1 MLSEL
6 VDVAG
11 ADVLAVDFLTSPPL
25 SVVASSVIF
34 PPVLPA
40 DDGTAY
46 FEAAL
51 TSLLLTVAEVVA
63 GVLATAGWDDFFADF
78 LPLLA
83 SFSLQEGQVNS

>member
-25 SVVASSVIF
+25 SVVGSSFNF
-34 PPVLPA
+34 PPASLA
-40 DDGTAY
+40 NDGTAY

-51 TSLLLTVAEVVA
+51 TSLLLTLAEVVA

-78 LPLLA
+78 FPLIA

>member
-25 SVVASSVIF
+25 IVVASS
-34 PPVLPA
+34 
-40 DDGTAY
+40 GTAY

-51 TSLLLTVAEVVA
+51 TSLLLTLAEVVA